1 MQGFGRAL
9 SPIWYWRIPVIG
21 QYLDGFGWPRFRINQ
36 LIRRAV
42 QHHHPTA
49 PVGDTAG
56 SLFVRRLYQLM
67 IKANGNLQLTED
79 RVMGNVLTLF
89 IAGIDTTANM
99 LAVCLYI
106 LARDTVLQQK
116 IRQHVQ
122 NIKIDTVTIDNF
134 YETMPLLKSFLH
146 EIHRMYGNVF
156 LMLELKK
163 DIDFAGVILPHG
175 QRVFVFTRYMA
186 TSDHTEDIPRGP
198 NGESP
203 RVFCAE
209 RYVCDSGSAGTGTT
223 TLTPAHGSLA
233 LGTFGLGVRACP
245 GRTYTEIF
253 SYLVLIQLLQ
263 NFEWTLPD
271 DFPEQP
277 MWIHEQVVVPD
288 CPIRIKLKRI

>member
-163 DIDFAGVILPHG
+163 DIDFAGVILPMDSACL
-175 QRVFVFTRYMA
+175 FSPDTWP
-186 TSDHTEDIPRGP
+186 PR
-198 NGESP
+198 
-203 RVFCAE
+203 
-209 RYVCDSGSAGTGTT
+209 T
-223 TLTPAHGSLA
+223 TLKIFHEDPTVNHPVCFVPSDMFVIRDRLAPAPPHSLQHTVVSPWVR
-233 LGTFGLGVRACP
+233 LDWVFG
-245 GRTYTEIF
+245 
-253 SYLVLIQLLQ
+253 
-263 NFEWTLPD
+263 
-271 DFPEQP
+271 
-277 MWIHEQVVVPD
+277 HVPD
-288 CPIRIKLKRI
+288 VPTRKYSPISY